1 MFRQTGPRNP
11 LHPSG
16 EQVFDKE
23 AARPW
28 TAWIEGDPMGTMRIL
43 DRSGDTAVSW
53 DIADAASLAHAEE
66 QFADLA
72 ARRNLAFARA
82 HGAPASETVQVR
94 SFDPSAEEI
103 IWVRPIQGG

>member
-1 MFRQTGPRNP
+1 
-11 LHPSG
+11 
-16 EQVFDKE
+16 
-23 AARPW
+23 
-28 TAWIEGDPMGTMRIL
+28 MGTMRIL